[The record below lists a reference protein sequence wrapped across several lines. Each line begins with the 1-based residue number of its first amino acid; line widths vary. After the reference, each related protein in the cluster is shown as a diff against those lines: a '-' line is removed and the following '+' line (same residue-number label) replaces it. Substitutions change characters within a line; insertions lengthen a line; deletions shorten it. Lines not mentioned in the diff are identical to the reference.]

1 MDSLLQVKYTCNK
14 PVNLSIVLTQ
24 TAHDRWADASHR
36 VGLVPSHMKGFDM
49 KTYASTLARFF
60 GYLTALAL
68 CFIAS
73 FASAADQYPSRSI
86 EWIVMWPAGGGADT
100 ATRTFTKYLEKELK
114 QTIVIKNVVG
124 GGGAAGYITAR
135 QAHPD
140 GYTLVTVQGDLA
152 KFMPAKLAPIKID
165 DFDSIAGFAVQ
176 SPILIVRADSPWKTL
191 ADFIAAAKSKPGQL
205 TIGVSDIGGVH
216 HQPIVL
222 WSEAAGIKL
231 RAVAHKGSP
240 QMNAA
245 ILGGHVDAV
254 SSYIRPAIPY
264 IEQNTLRPL
273 AYFGGKRAVA
283 LPQTPTFKELGY
295 NIVWNQPY
303 GMGGPAG
310 LPDNVKATLANAAK
324 AVDANPDFHKDLAN
338 LGLEPYPVSGA
349 ELRQDLLDS
358 QAGIGKVIA
367 ALNAEK

>member
-1 MDSLLQVKYTCNK
+1 MRDWPRELRVSFLDGTEIDMRSYRIK
-14 PVNLSIVLTQ
+14 LSCLIAGLT
-24 TAHDRWADASHR
+24 AWA
-36 VGLVPSHMKGFDM
+36 VCLFP
-49 KTYASTLARFF
+49 TLAP
-60 GYLTALAL
+60 
-68 CFIAS
+68 
-73 FASAADQYPSRSI
+73 AADQYPSRSI

-124 GGGAAGYITAR
+124 GGGAAGYITAK
-135 QAHPD
+135 QARPD
-140 GYTLVTVQGDLA
+140 GYTLVTIQGDLP
-152 KFMPAKLAPIKID
+152 KFVPAKLAPIKID

-191 ADFIAAAKSKPGQL
+191 SDFIAAAKKKPDQL
-205 TIGVSDIGGVH
+205 TVGVSDIGGVH

-222 WSEAAGIKL
+222 WSKAVGIHL

-264 IEQNTLRPL
+264 IKQGTLRPL
-273 AYFGGKRAVA
+273 AYFGAKRPLA

-310 LPDNVKATLANAAK
+310 LPANVKAVLAK
-324 AVDANPDFHKDLAN
+324 AAAAVNANPEFQKDLAK
-338 LGLEPYPVSGA
+338 LGLEAYPVTGA
-349 ELRQDLLDS
+349 ELRQDLIDS
-358 QAGIGKVIA
+358 QKGIAQVIA
-367 ALNAEK
+367 DLRAEK

>member
-1 MDSLLQVKYTCNK
+1 MRIDRRELV
-14 PVNLSIVLTQ
+14 VL
-24 TAHDRWADASHR
+24 AG
-36 VGLVPSHMKGFDM
+36 GLV
-49 KTYASTLARFF
+49 ASAFGTFPDLAR
-60 GYLTALAL
+60 
-68 CFIAS
+68 
-73 FASAADQYPSRSI
+73 AADQYPSRSI
-86 EWIVMWPAGGGADT
+86 EWIVMWSAGGGADT
-100 ATRTFTKYLEKELK
+100 ATRTFTKYLEKKLK

-124 GGGAAGYITAR
+124 GGGAAGYITAK
-135 QAHPD
+135 QARPD

-152 KFMPAKLAPIKID
+152 KFVPAKLAPIKID
-165 DFDSIAGFAVQ
+165 DYDSIAGFAVQ

-191 ADFIAAAKSKPGQL
+191 AEFVAAAKKKPGQL

-222 WSEAAGIKL
+222 WSKQAGISL
-231 RAVAHKGSP
+231 RAIAHKGSP

-245 ILGGHVDAV
+245 ILGSHVDAV

-264 IEQNTLRPL
+264 IKNGTLRPL
-273 AYFGGKRAVA
+273 AYFGAKRPLA
-283 LPQTPTFKELGY
+283 LPQVPTFKELGF

-310 LPDNVKATLANAAK
+310 LPANVKAVLAK
-324 AVDANPDFHKDLAN
+324 AAAAVNANSDFQKDLAK

-358 QAGIGKVIA
+358 QAGIAKVIA
-367 ALNAEK
+367 DLHAEK

>member
-1 MDSLLQVKYTCNK
+1 MK
-14 PVNLSIVLTQ
+14 PYGSMLS
-24 TAHDRWADASHR
+24 R
-36 VGLVPSHMKGFDM
+36 VAGF
-49 KTYASTLARFF
+49 LA
-60 GYLTALAL
+60 ALAL
-68 CFIAS
+68 CFTNS
-73 FASAADQYPSRSI
+73 FASATDQYPSRSI

-140 GYTLVTVQGDLA
+140 GYTLVTIQGDLA
-152 KFMPAKLAPIKID
+152 KFVPANLAPIKID
-165 DFDSIAGFAVQ
+165 DFDSVAGFAVQ

-191 ADFIAAAKSKPGQL
+191 ADFMATAKSKPGQL
-205 TIGVSDIGGVH
+205 TVGVSDIGGVH

-222 WSEAAGIKL
+222 WSEAAGLNL
-231 RAVAHKGSP
+231 RAIAHKGSP

-264 IEQNTLRPL
+264 IEQKTLRAL
-273 AYFGGKRAVA
+273 AYFGSKRAIA
-283 LPQTPTFKELGY
+283 LPDTPTFKELGY

-310 LPDNVKATLANAAK
+310 LPENVKATLAKAAK
-324 AVDANPDFHKDLAN
+324 AVNDNPEFHKDLAN

-358 QAGIGKVIA
+358 QAGISKVIA
-367 ALNAEK
+367 ALHNEK